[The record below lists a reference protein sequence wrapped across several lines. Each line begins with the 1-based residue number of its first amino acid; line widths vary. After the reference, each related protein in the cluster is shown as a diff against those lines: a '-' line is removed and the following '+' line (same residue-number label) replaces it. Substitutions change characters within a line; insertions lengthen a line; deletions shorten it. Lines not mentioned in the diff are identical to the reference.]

1 MYLELDDE
9 AVVDEV
15 DVHVSV
21 AARRRRAAEPVLY
34 LNDLYAL
41 RAAQRIDG
49 SGYFVHLLADDRPAE
64 DIAKLARIAA
74 VIEHDLLSGT
84 G

>member
-1 MYLELDDE
+1 MLAVRHAQHVSKVHLQLDDE

-21 AARRRRAAEPVLY
+21 AARRRRAAEPILY

-41 RAAQRIDG
+41 RAAQRVDDG
-49 SGYFVHLLADDRPAE
+49 VDFVHRLAHDRSA
-64 DIAKLARIAA
+64 
-74 VIEHDLLSGT
+74 
-84 G
+84 